1 MLDLRLKVLK
11 VIINIEDMLPI
22 LGIEGDLPLIGYVF
36 KEELLEREYDLVK
49 RFLQAT
55 NLSRKILEESDE
67 EWDRIMKLT
76 GARDKE
82 MLITIRDSFRKGIP
96 KSEIETLNQNIA
108 KAYDILKIIGG
119 KKLVGKGDRLAQ
131 GTIWNAN

>member
-1 MLDLRLKVLK
+1 
-11 VIINIEDMLPI
+11 MLPI
-22 LGIEGDLPLIGYVF
+22 LGIKGDLPLIGYVF